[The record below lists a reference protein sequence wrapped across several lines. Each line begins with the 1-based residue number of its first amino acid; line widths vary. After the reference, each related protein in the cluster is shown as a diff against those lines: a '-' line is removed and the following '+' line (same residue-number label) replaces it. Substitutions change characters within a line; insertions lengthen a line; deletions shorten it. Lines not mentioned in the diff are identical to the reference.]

1 MPKTPKKPTQDD
13 IVNATVAALVSS
25 AQAHY
30 AAFMAAAVGMSHGQ
44 RSPSQTMQQDGI
56 AKGYDLV
63 IAQLPPG
70 SPFIATLEE
79 YRNEAINSLSSL

>member
-1 MPKTPKKPTQDD
+1 MPRKSLKVTQDE

-30 AAFMAAAVGMSHGQ
+30 AALMAAAVGLSHGE
-44 RSPSQTMQQDGI
+44 RSPSESMQRDGI

-63 IAQLPPG
+63 IERLAPG
-70 SPFIATLEE
+70 SPFIAILEE
-79 YRNEAINSLSSL
+79 YREQAVRTPTAG

>member
-1 MPKTPKKPTQDD
+1 MPKPPKASQSD

-30 AAFMAAAVGMSHGQ
+30 AALMAAAVGMSHGE

-70 SPFIATLEE
+70 SPFIPVMEEHRDTAVRTLG
-79 YRNEAINSLSSL
+79 AG

>member
-1 MPKTPKKPTQDD
+1 MPKTPKRATQED
-13 IVNATVAALVSS
+13 IVGATVAALVST

-63 IAQLPPG
+63 IAQLPSG

-79 YRNEAINSLSSL
+79 HRDDAVRKLSSV